1 MYINYYKE
9 LMFRKSRLDILLY
22 YCYPYFISHHEF
34 ASVNNA
40 LREHNDKKE
49 EIKNLNTSTAYQ
61 RFCSIYKTM
70 LSYCSKLQEFTETK
84 NQKL

>member
-1 MYINYYKE
+1 
-9 LMFRKSRLDILLY
+9 MFRKNRSDILLY
-22 YCYPYFISHHEF
+22 YCYPYFIIHYEF

-40 LREHNDKKE
+40 LREHKDIKE
-49 EIKNLNTSTAYQ
+49 EIKNLNTSAVYQ
-61 RFCSIYKTM
+61 RFRSIYKTM